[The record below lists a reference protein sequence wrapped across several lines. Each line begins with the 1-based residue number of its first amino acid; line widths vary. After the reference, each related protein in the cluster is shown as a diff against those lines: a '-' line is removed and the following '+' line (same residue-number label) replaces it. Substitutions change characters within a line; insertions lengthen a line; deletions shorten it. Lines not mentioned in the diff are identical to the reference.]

1 MKPSKLTFADFQ
13 ATGRDVADLT
23 ELAAYSRHSRGLKL
37 IHKDT
42 KPTPGRAYLY
52 DALFIERVGNSDWR
66 LRLDNG
72 RKYTVID
79 KCPSGDL

>member
-1 MKPSKLTFADFQ
+1 M
-13 ATGRDVADLT
+13 
-23 ELAAYSRHSRGLKL
+23 KL
-37 IHKDT
+37 IRKDA
-42 KPTPGRAYLY
+42 KPAAGRAYLY
-52 DALFIERVGNSDWR
+52 DSLFIERVGDGDWR